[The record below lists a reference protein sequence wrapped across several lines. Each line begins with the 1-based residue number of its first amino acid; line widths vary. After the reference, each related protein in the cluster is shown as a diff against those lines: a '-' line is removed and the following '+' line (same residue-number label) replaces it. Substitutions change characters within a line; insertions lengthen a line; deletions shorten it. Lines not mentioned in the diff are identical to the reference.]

1 MLTMLKASLRVGL
14 ATAVVGVA
22 TLLQD
27 VTLASRF
34 ATGPEIDAYQLA
46 MLLPMLGINIFAGGT
61 LQAVLVPALVRAELD
76 HGHGGAAQL
85 VGLARAR
92 LARMLAV
99 TSLPMALLFMLALPA
114 VSGGLSPETLRLAS
128 TLFWIVLPSF
138 FLAGLASFHA
148 AVLNGIKAFVLAA
161 LMPATM
167 PLTVIVGVLLLSG
180 ELGAPAIAWGALLGS
195 ALQCALAWHVVR
207 RRGFARASAASDPAG
222 YAMALPGYWPMVTA
236 AALLGGVLLTD
247 VALAAGM
254 PTGSVATFGYAT
266 RPILLGLAFAT
277 VVTGNVALPHF
288 SRLAAKGEGAA
299 LRRAFLQWVGLLLA
313 LSTPLTLLCA
323 FYAGEITALLYQRDA
338 FGADESV
345 RVAEVLAVFA
355 LQAPFYL
362 TAMIG
367 WRVANALGAHRAMS
381 RIALGCFLLNGLLGF
396 AMGGI
401 WGLVGVAAATVATY
415 LLWSVLVSGFIL
427 RACRARPEC
436 HANGMMRHES

>member
-22 TLLQD
+22 TLSQD

-46 MLLPMLGINIFAGGT
+46 MLLPMLGVNIFAGGT
-61 LQAVLVPALVRAELD
+61 LQAVLVPALVRAELA

-85 VGLARAR
+85 AGLARGR

-99 TSLPMALLFMLALPA
+99 TSLPMALLFVLAMPA
-114 VSGGLSPETLRLAS
+114 VSAGLSPEALSLAS
-128 TLFWIVLPSF
+128 TLFWIVLPTF

-167 PLTVIVGVLLLSG
+167 PLTVIAGVLLLSDA
-180 ELGAPAIAWGALLGS
+180 LGAPAIAWSALLGS
-195 ALQCALAWHVVR
+195 ALQCALAWHAAR
-207 RRGFARASAASDPAG
+207 RRGFSGAGAVSVAAG
-222 YAMALPGYWPMVTA
+222 YAKVLPGYWSMVTA

-254 PTGSVATFGYAT
+254 PAGSVATFGYAT
-266 RPILLGLAFAT
+266 RPVLLGLAFAT

-288 SRLAAKGEGAA
+288 SRLAARGEGAA

-313 LSTPLTLLCA
+313 LSTPLALLCA
-323 FYAGEITALLYQRDA
+323 LYAGEITALLYQRGA
-338 FGADESV
+338 FGADESL
-345 RVAEVLAVFA
+345 RVAEVLAVFV

-381 RIALGCFLLNGLLGF
+381 RIALGCFLLNGLLGYG
-396 AMGGI
+396 MGGI

-427 RACRARPEC
+427 RACRTQPEY
-436 HANGMMRHES
+436 AAQTG